1 MFCIDINYKGCCSI
15 FTTCRNWLCDI
26 PLVLLSKGTI
36 KTWEI
41 SGFSPKNNEE
51 VGSMKHFLLLRV

>member
-1 MFCIDINYKGCCSI
+1 MFCTDINYKGYCSI
-15 FTTCRNWLCDI
+15 FTTCKNWLCDI

-41 SGFSPKNNEE
+41 SRFFTEK
-51 VGSMKHFLLLRV
+51 

>member
-26 PLVLLSKGTI
+26 PLVLHAKIILKMYLI
-36 KTWEI
+36 EK
-41 SGFSPKNNEE
+41 EE
-51 VGSMKHFLLLRV
+51 VTL